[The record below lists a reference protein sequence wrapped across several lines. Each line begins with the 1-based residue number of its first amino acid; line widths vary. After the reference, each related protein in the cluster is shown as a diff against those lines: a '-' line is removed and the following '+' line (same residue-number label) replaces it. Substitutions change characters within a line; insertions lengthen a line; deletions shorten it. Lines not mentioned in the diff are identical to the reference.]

1 MATILSI
8 QSQVV
13 RGHVGNSAAQPVLQ
27 RLGHDVWS
35 VPTVL
40 LSNHPAHGAAAGAS
54 VDPAKLAALVEALPL
69 AACDAVLSGYLG
81 DIANAATITAAVGRA
96 RSENAGLLY
105 FCDPVFAHEDGLFV
119 PRAVADAQ
127 AGLARLADIVKPN
140 QTELEDMTGRSIRTL
155 GDALAACRLLR
166 EWGPR
171 TVVLSSLRRR
181 DAPAGV
187 IETLAVGREG
197 AFLVTTPLL
206 PGPLHGAGDLFSALF
221 LGFAL
226 QGMDTRASL
235 EAATSAAQGVLQ
247 TTGNALDLALVA
259 ALDTIAAP
267 AQRFT
272 AQPIDQA

>member
-13 RGHVGNSAAQPVLQ
+13 RGHVGNSAAQPTLQ
-27 RLGHDVWS
+27 RLGHDVWP

-40 LSNHPAHGAAAGAS
+40 LSNHPAHGAVAGAS
-54 VDPAKLAALVEALPL
+54 IDPAKLAALVEALPL

-81 DIANAATITAAVGRA
+81 DIANAATIAAAVGRA
-96 RSENAGLLY
+96 RSENARLFY
-105 FCDPVFAHEDGLFV
+105 FCDPVFAHEGGLFV

-127 AGLARLADIVKPN
+127 AGLVRLADIAKPN

-155 GDALAACRLLR
+155 GDALAACSLLR
-166 EWGPR
+166 ESGPR
-171 TVVLSSLRRR
+171 TIVLSSLRRI

-187 IETLAVGREG
+187 METLAVGRDG
-197 AFLVTTPLL
+197 AFLIATPLL

-221 LGFAL
+221 LGFTL
-226 QGMDTRASL
+226 RGMGTRASL
-235 EAATSAAQGVLQ
+235 EAATSAAHGVLRA
-247 TTGNALDLALVA
+247 TGKALDLALVA

-267 AQRFT
+267 AQSFT
-272 AQPIDQA
+272 AQPVGPA